1 MTGDE
6 IEVNVPA
13 AVVRKRKG
21 PSAIWIVPIIAAL
34 VGGYLWIEALRNM
47 GPTVTLNFADAEGLK
62 AGKTVV
68 KFKDVQVGMV
78 DSIAI
83 NDDRSGVIVKA
94 SLEKSMERHLGSESL
109 FWVVRPRIDADGITG
124 LATLLS
130 GAFIA
135 VKPESSDVDE
145 SSGDMKPTLVFAG
158 LESPPLER
166 SDLPGLALMLRSEE
180 LTSVAK
186 GAPIF
191 YHGIDAGMVTDFALA
206 EDGQSV
212 ELDIWVKQPFV
223 RYVHSNTRFWL
234 KPLIDFSASADG
246 VDFSLGSFRTLL
258 SGGIAF
264 GTDPADDKGGLAHPG
279 DSYSLYASFEASGDE
294 FTDTEQFVMFFDE
307 PVRGLSVGAPVE
319 FNGIKVGRV
328 VSFRLEFDPQSDEFF
343 VPVFV
348 EIEARRI
355 RRRGD
360 SPVDGRKVI
369 DGLLSKGLRARL
381 ETGTLL
387 TGAKY
392 VDLALLPELPAVLKG
407 HHSDVVELP
416 TVRSTF
422 AAMMDTVKDLAEVAD
437 LTEVKAR
444 AVELIDSMRLTSE
457 SLRQQIDSSEVEQI
471 KDDVVVLLEKL
482 STLTEK
488 VDQAVDPAMDR
499 LDALTKRGEEVLV
512 AVDSLLGE
520 VSHLTASDSRLSWL
534 VNETLQ
540 ELAASA
546 RSLRVLTDYLE
557 RHPEALLSGKA
568 GGGGN

>member
-1 MTGDE
+1 MTGAE
-6 IEVNVPA
+6 TEVNVPT

-34 VGGYLWIEALRNM
+34 VGAYLWIEALRNM

-68 KFKDVQVGMV
+68 KFKDVQVGVV
-78 DSIAI
+78 DSITI

-94 SLEKSMERHLGSESL
+94 SLEKSMERHLGSDSL

-135 VKPESSDVDE
+135 VKPEDSDMEE
-145 SSGDMKPTLVFAG
+145 SSGDMIPTLVFAG
-158 LESPPLER
+158 LDAPPRESG
-166 SDLPGLALMLRSEE
+166 DLPGLKLVLRSDE
-180 LTSVAK
+180 LSSLAK

-191 YHGIDAGMVTDFALA
+191 YHGIDAGMVNDFALA
-206 EDGQSV
+206 VDGQSV
-212 ELDIWVKQPFV
+212 EVEIWVKQPFV
-223 RYVHSNTRFWL
+223 RYVHTNTRFWL
-234 KPLIDFSASADG
+234 KPLIDFTASADG

-264 GTDPADDKGGLAHPG
+264 GTDPADDMGEAAQPG
-279 DSYSLYASFEASGDE
+279 DSYSLYASLDASLDE

-319 FNGIKVGRV
+319 FNGIKVGQV
-328 VSFRLEFDPQSDEFF
+328 VSFSLEFDPQIDEFF

-355 RRRGD
+355 RHRGG
-360 SPVDGRKVI
+360 SAVDGRRVI
-369 DGLLSKGLRARL
+369 DGLMAKGLRARL

-392 VDLALLPELPAVLKG
+392 IDLALLPELPAVLKG
-407 HHSDVVELP
+407 HHAGVMELP

-422 AAMMDTVKDLAEVAD
+422 AAMMDTVSELAEVAD
-437 LTEVKAR
+437 LAEVKQQAI
-444 AVELIDSMRLTSE
+444 ELIDSMRMTSE
-457 SLRQQIDSSEVEQI
+457 SLRQQIDSAEVGQI
-471 KDDVVVLLEKL
+471 KSDVVVLLEKL
-482 STLTEK
+482 NTLTEK
-488 VDQAVDPAMDR
+488 VDDAVDPAIDR
-499 LDALTKRGEEVLV
+499 LDALTDRGEDVLV

-520 VSHLTASDSRLSWL
+520 VSQLTASDSRLSWL

-568 GGGGN
+568 GGGAN

>member
-1 MTGDE
+1 MTGGE
-6 IEVNVPA
+6 TEVNVPT

-34 VGGYLWIEALRNM
+34 VGAYLWIEALRNM

-68 KFKDVQVGMV
+68 KFKDVQVGVV
-78 DSIAI
+78 DSITI

-109 FWVVRPRIDADGITG
+109 FWVVRPRIDADGISG

-135 VKPESSDVDE
+135 VKPVDSDVDE
-145 SSGDMKPTLVFAG
+145 SSGDMIPTLIFAG
-158 LESPPLER
+158 LEAPPLER
-166 SDLPGLALMLRSEE
+166 SDLPGLELMLRSDE

-191 YHGIDAGMVTDFALA
+191 YHGIDAGMVTGFALA
-206 EDGQSV
+206 GDGQSV
-212 ELDIWVKQPFV
+212 ELGIWVKQPFV
-223 RYVHSNTRFWL
+223 RYVHTNTRFWL

-264 GTDPADDKGGLAHPG
+264 GTDRADDMGELAHSG
-279 DSYSLYASFEASGDE
+279 DSYSLYASFDASADE
-294 FTDTEQFVMFFDE
+294 FTDTERFVMFFDE

-319 FNGIKVGRV
+319 FNGIKVGQV

-355 RRRGD
+355 RRRGG
-360 SPVDGRKVI
+360 SSVDGRKVI
-369 DGLLSKGLRARL
+369 DGLLAKGLRARL

-392 VDLALLPELPAVLKG
+392 VDLVLLPELPAVLKG
-407 HHSDVVELP
+407 HHSDVMELP

-437 LTEVKAR
+437 LAEVKEQAI
-444 AVELIDSMRLTSE
+444 ELIDSMRLTSE
-457 SLRQQIDSSEVEQI
+457 SLREQIDSTEVGQI
-471 KDDVVVLLEKL
+471 KEDVVALLE
-482 STLTEK
+482 TLNALTQK
-488 VDQAVDPAMDR
+488 VDDAVDPAFER
-499 LDALTKRGEEVLV
+499 LDALSDRGEDVIT
-512 AVDSLLGE
+512 AVDTLLGE
-520 VSHLTASDSRLSWL
+520 VSQLTASDSRLSWL